1 MAWQAERTITS
12 GFVSLLRINPIM
24 RERCSG
30 EMISTRSL
38 TSFDGEA
45 RLEPLGQIGGILQS
59 SLLKQLNN
67 VLS

>member
-1 MAWQAERTITS
+1 MAWQAERTIIS

-24 RERCSG
+24 WERCSG
-30 EMISTRSL
+30 ETISTRSL

-67 VLS
+67 VLP